1 MHLSNTMM
9 CIASKFSWAPLT
21 GFSQQSKD
29 VEDKLG
35 DLILW
40 LIKLKD
46 GVTTASAD
54 GNHEETKRHEQ
65 LIQCV
70 ASSLYCQFELT
81 VCRSLE
87 DIEKRSQALLV
98 KGKAAWIL
106 DKTQDS
112 GTIIKLVKDLWQ
124 AILIYQVGTIRK
136 YWDLVELRC
145 FGVAV
150 TTVIDRKPSFAVDC
164 KLPSVAFS
172 I

>member
-1 MHLSNTMM
+1 MM
-9 CIASKFSWAPLT
+9 WVASKFSWAPLT
-21 GFSQQSKD
+21 DFSQQSKD

-35 DLILW
+35 DLIPW

-46 GVTTASAD
+46 SVTTASAD
-54 GNHEETKRHEQ
+54 GNHEETKRREQ

-70 ASSLYCQFELT
+70 ASSLHCRFGLT

-87 DIEKRSQALLV
+87 DIERRSQALLA
-98 KGKAAWIL
+98 KGKAARIL

-112 GTIIKLVKDLWQ
+112 GTIIKLVEDLRQ

-136 YWDLVELRC
+136 YWDPVELRC

-150 TTVIDRKPSFAVDC
+150 ATAIDRKPGFTIDC

-172 I
+172 V